1 MQLEAV
7 KRELEA
13 WGEIIIT
20 TAAGERYELHLGD
33 TTFDLERRVIK
44 LTTPDAEYII
54 DGDAVENV
62 KKHYGH
68 RVDGED

>member
-1 MQLEAV
+1 MELEAV
-7 KRELEA
+7 KRELED

-33 TTFDLERRVIK
+33 TEFDMENRIIK
-44 LTTPDAEYII
+44 LTTPNAEYSI

-68 RVDGED
+68 RVED